1 MSKHDEIKNL
11 LKASRTLL
19 SGKNYLSETVEI
31 KKQYGILNE
40 QGMQGMNLG
49 SYDPIDKI
57 DVGQSIEDEIDKDE
71 YETSETGKQKPIK
84 DDMRQGYRI
93 SGGILYLHGK
103 EKKDLQL
110 TTDEKIAFQ
119 ETMEEF
125 VSEVAGLVEF
135 NPLNVYSNNVEWSG
149 KLIDFGLDFIFSIGE
164 DGGIYVDGE
173 MTKINDEFEQIIQ
186 KLKSFYLKFKA
197 KWDLVLGARKKTYKD
212 ENKGTKQ

>member
-19 SGKNYLSETVEI
+19 SGKNSLNESIEI

-49 SYDPIDKI
+49 TNNPVKKI
-57 DVGQSIEDEIDKDE
+57 DIGQSIEDDIEEDE
-71 YETSETGKQKPIK
+71 YETSETGNPKPEK
-84 DDMRQGYRI
+84 EDKKQGYRI

-103 EKKDLQL
+103 EKKDLEL

-125 VSEVAGLVEF
+125 VNEVSDLVEF
-135 NPLNVYSNNVEWSG
+135 NALNIYNNNVEWSG
-149 KLIDFGLDFIFSIGE
+149 KLIDFDMDFIFSIGE

-173 MTKINDEFEQIIQ
+173 MTKLDDEFEEIIQ
-186 KLKSFYLKFKA
+186 KLKSYYQKFKSKWA
-197 KWDLVLGARKKTYKD
+197 KILGSRKKTYK
-212 ENKGTKQ
+212 E